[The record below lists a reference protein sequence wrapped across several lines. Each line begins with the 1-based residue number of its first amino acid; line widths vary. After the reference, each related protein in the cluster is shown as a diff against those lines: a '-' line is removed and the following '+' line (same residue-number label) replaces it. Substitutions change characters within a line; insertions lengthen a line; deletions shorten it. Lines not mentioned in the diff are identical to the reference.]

1 MAAFGFLCLLAS
13 VCPIVAIREAVE
25 KENLALRGGNTI
37 NFNIQVKDCGSCSF
51 FGKDK
56 RKVTLKIKDT
66 RSDSHPTWDFDYY
79 LMNMD
84 EAKEFFHIGYIHG
97 VDPEAEL
104 KATVEVKQ
112 QFFVEALGWAS
123 CGTTTRDITFTQM
136 GPTPA
141 AVVPV
146 SKDKRAGFYQLVS
159 LQLTVE
165 AGLEAPKET
174 DAPKERM
181 IISNPDAGKVRA
193 RELALDTEV
202 ESVVTESTTATTTTA
217 LDLAMEKEVES
228 VLATFTTTTTTST
241 TPPPVF
247 APESDP
253 EQAEVDPT
261 EEEHDDDE
269 EEHGEDTTV
278 PDVVDDVKEKAAA
291 NQVNCKKCI
300 FRLGIGLE
308 GLRAYQLQGVIDA
321 LCDAEDCSSE
331 CKGSYGSLELTCE
344 KEEAAVKLMKRAL
357 ITNIVRME
365 MEERKIR
372 AATSP
377 EDQQKLELA
386 ERASARE
393 GNDLP
398 VNSPAVLATEA
409 CGGGPDEVAA
419 WSRKELVRAAG
430 GSSKR
435 GKDKVAKKYLEGTCK
450 ERSKKIPVPGYKCSA
465 VYTSLM
471 GVKNKEKH
479 GNCDFTRYLKHM
491 AKNNFIEGCPEGLW
505 RICEDGERC
514 IGTRSTYALCVA
526 TEV

>member
-1 MAAFGFLCLLAS
+1 
-13 VCPIVAIREAVE
+13 
-25 KENLALRGGNTI
+25 
-37 NFNIQVKDCGSCSF
+37 
-51 FGKDK
+51 
-56 RKVTLKIKDT
+56 
-66 RSDSHPTWDFDYY
+66 
-79 LMNMD
+79 
-84 EAKEFFHIGYIHG
+84 
-97 VDPEAEL
+97 
-104 KATVEVKQ
+104 
-112 QFFVEALGWAS
+112 
-123 CGTTTRDITFTQM
+123 
-136 GPTPA
+136 
-141 AVVPV
+141 
-146 SKDKRAGFYQLVS
+146 
-159 LQLTVE
+159 
-165 AGLEAPKET
+165 
-174 DAPKERM
+174 
-181 IISNPDAGKVRA
+181 
-193 RELALDTEV
+193 
-202 ESVVTESTTATTTTA
+202 
-217 LDLAMEKEVES
+217 
-228 VLATFTTTTTTST
+228 
-241 TPPPVF
+241 
-247 APESDP
+247 
-253 EQAEVDPT
+253 
-261 EEEHDDDE
+261 
-269 EEHGEDTTV
+269 
-278 PDVVDDVKEKAAA
+278 
-291 NQVNCKKCI
+291 
-300 FRLGIGLE
+300 
-308 GLRAYQLQGVIDA
+308 
-321 LCDAEDCSSE
+321 
-331 CKGSYGSLELTCE
+331 
-344 KEEAAVKLMKRAL
+344 
-357 ITNIVRME
+357 

-377 EDQQKLELA
+377 QDQQKLELA